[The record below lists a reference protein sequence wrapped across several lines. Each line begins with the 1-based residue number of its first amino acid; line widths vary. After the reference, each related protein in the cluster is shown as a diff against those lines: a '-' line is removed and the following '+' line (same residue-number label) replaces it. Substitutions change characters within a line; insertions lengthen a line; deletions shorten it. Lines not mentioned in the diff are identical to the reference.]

1 MKRAYHYFCLIL
13 TLVVGSGCVAE
24 NRNNEKDYDEKEITD
39 TVAQDDEI
47 TGILLEKADSL
58 ISGLSLEE
66 KAAQTL
72 MPAIYA
78 SEDFYTLKVINE
90 YGKMG
95 VGGVVLLKGASH
107 AAKVISDSLFH
118 SGSISPFVAIDAE
131 WGLAMR
137 LTDARRFPANSELPD
152 STSEEEMFLYGAELA
167 KECREIGINMVLG
180 PVVDVAPRESY
191 MRRRS
196 LGEDPTRVSE
206 LSVAYARGL
215 ESAGVMSVAKHFP
228 GHGSVKGD
236 SHKSKPVISKTLHE
250 MDSIDLYPFRRYV
263 EEGLS
268 AVMVGHLA
276 FPAIDSE
283 MLPSAVS
290 RSVITGLLKE
300 DLGFE
305 GLVLTDALNMKG
317 AEGNGAEAA
326 LLAGADIVL
335 APRDTRQAVKEIMEA
350 VKEGRL
356 RESRLDSIVRKI
368 IFYKLLKER

>member
-1 MKRAYHYFCLIL
+1 MPQERNKEKVKEKTEHRETAQKEDDVTKR
-13 TLVVGSGCVAE
+13 
-24 NRNNEKDYDEKEITD
+24 
-39 TVAQDDEI
+39 
-47 TGILLEKADSL
+47 LLERVDT
-58 ISGLSLEE
+58 IVSGMSLEE
-66 KAAQTL
+66 KAAQTV
-72 MPAIYA
+72 MPAIFA
-78 SEDFYTLKVINE
+78 SDDFYTLKVIGE

-95 VGGVVLLKGASH
+95 VGGVVLLKGDSH
-107 AAKVISDSLFH
+107 AAKLISDSLFK
-118 SGSISPFVAIDAE
+118 SGRIPPYIAIDAE

-152 STSEEEMFLYGAELA
+152 TTSEEEMFLYGVELA
-167 KECREIGINMVLG
+167 RECREIGINMVLG
-180 PVVDVAPRESY
+180 PVMDVATRDSY

-196 LGEDPTRVSE
+196 FGGDPIRVSE

-215 ESAGVMSVAKHFP
+215 ESGGVTSVAKHFP
-228 GHGSVKGD
+228 GHGSVKAD
-236 SHKSKPVISKTLHE
+236 SHKSKPVISKSLHE

-283 MLPSAVS
+283 FLPSAVS

-300 DLGFE
+300 DLGFK

-335 APRDTRQAVKEIMEA
+335 APKETRRAVEEIVEA
-350 VKEGRL
+350 VKDGRL
-356 RESRLDSIVRKI
+356 RETRLDSIVGKI
-368 IFYKLLKER
+368 VFYKLLRER